1 MRLED
6 GRHLP
11 ADVVLFCGGTIWQG
25 DPTFLAG
32 LGLGVP
38 GLTLGCIRAVFIRLE
53 GRSRQ
58 PEPAGG
64 HYHVL
69 GNHKRQGDP
78 AFVAGLALD
87 QISFIQGA
95 IGSLPDE

>member
-11 ADVVLFCGGTIWQG
+11 ADVVVFCGGTKWQG

-38 GLTLGCIRAVFIRLE
+38 ELKLGCIRAVFVRFK
-53 GRSRQ
+53 GTSRQ
-58 PEPAGG
+58 PGPAGR

-69 GNHKRQGDP
+69 GGHKRQGDP

-87 QISFIQGA
+87 QVRFR
-95 IGSLPDE
+95 